1 MKPLVAVSLVV
12 AGLIAGTQTAAAAYR
27 CGPRD
32 KIIEVLGS
40 KYLENRQAL
49 GLSGNALVVE
59 LFVSAAGTWTVTST
73 NTQGVTCVIAAG
85 EAWQQAPKQLAGL
98 DS

>member
-12 AGLIAGTQTAAAAYR
+12 ASLAAGTQTAAATYR
-27 CGPRD
+27 CGPHD
-32 KIIEVLGS
+32 KIIEVLGTR
-40 KYLENRQAL
+40 YQENRQAL
-49 GLSGNALVVE
+49 GLSGHASVIE

-73 NTQGVTCVIAAG
+73 NTQGLTCVIAAG
-85 EAWQQAPKQLAGL
+85 EAWQQAPKRLAGL